1 MQGVCHTVLSNLVHS
16 LIFWPLTNS
25 DFLIYQTF
33 RQFHDLDTELDLHR
47 SMSGFH
53 GAFVTVVACQQRTL
67 TLPDTLFRPKLFGDL
82 LVLQLLRPDSSNLPC
97 LYSTFHLE
105 YPLVLSLDFCSYCS
119 QYMFAEFWSVLE
131 NFITDYSNE
140 DIDIMDIF
148 HSFHSLVSRLKI
160 QNKLYFLFEE
170 KIIFKS
176 LMSLFLWSINHQY
189 EKKTNLKS

>member
-1 MQGVCHTVLSNLVHS
+1 
-16 LIFWPLTNS
+16 
-25 DFLIYQTF
+25 
-33 RQFHDLDTELDLHR
+33 
-47 SMSGFH
+47 
-53 GAFVTVVACQQRTL
+53 
-67 TLPDTLFRPKLFGDL
+67 
-82 LVLQLLRPDSSNLPC
+82 
-97 LYSTFHLE
+97 
-105 YPLVLSLDFCSYCS
+105 
-119 QYMFAEFWSVLE
+119 MFAEFWSVLE